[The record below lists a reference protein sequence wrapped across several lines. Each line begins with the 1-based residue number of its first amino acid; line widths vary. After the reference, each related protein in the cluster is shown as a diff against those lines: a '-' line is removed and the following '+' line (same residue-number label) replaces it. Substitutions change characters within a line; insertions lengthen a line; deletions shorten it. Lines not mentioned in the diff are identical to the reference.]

1 MILLGYRL
9 LPPRHDRKNPTT
21 WQEQRQIMTEI
32 SAFSPHGPS
41 MGAADRT
48 NTRADTQRQTGKIIS
63 KDGPDASRAMA
74 RRLVRAVDTLG
85 RLPMDA
91 NTRPAGT
98 RSAWPDMIRKTR
110 FAIET
115 TRQSMPARPTP
126 AAIDDLD
133 RLAML
138 MWHLPPHQRQ
148 LLWAR
153 ACGVRWAELC
163 HRYRRSRTTLNR
175 DHGRAL
181 TALIL
186 AEQARQD
193 QESA

>member
-1 MILLGYRL
+1 
-9 LPPRHDRKNPTT
+9 
-21 WQEQRQIMTEI
+21 MTEI
-32 SAFSPHGPS
+32 SAFPPHGPS
-41 MGAADRT
+41 MDAADRT
-48 NTRADTQRQTGKIIS
+48 NTRADPQRQTGKTIS

-74 RRLVRAVDTLG
+74 RRLVHAVDTLA

-91 NTRPAGT
+91 NTRPTGT

-110 FAIET
+110 FVIET
-115 TRQSMPARPTP
+115 TRQNMPARPTP

-138 MWHLPPHQRQ
+138 MWHLPSHQRQ